1 MVELAYLTLHL
12 KNRPTFQTECDIIN
26 ETCRIIA
33 TRPELELTALNLETR
48 GKLLHHAAAFD
59 MGRPDCPPS
68 GLPALPWAG
77 RAPATSCR
85 KARAPASARSA
96 SLDASPADHLRIGKR
111 LGEPP
116 AVRQSLPGEPSGFS
130 GNLR

>member
-1 MVELAYLTLHL
+1 MVELAYPNLHL

-48 GKLLHHAAAFD
+48 DKLLHHAVAFD
-59 MGRPDCPPS
+59 MGRPDCPS
-68 GLPALPWAG
+68 RLPAPPWAG
-77 RAPATSCR
+77 RAPTSCR
-85 KARAPASARSA
+85 KARAPASARPA